1 MTFLNHKAVN
11 FSSLM
16 TINNII
22 LSSLM
27 TIVKERKGEGKKG
40 GREGEER
47 EDWFYTFKKNLFQY
61 FYTESDNVKYGNF
74 KMNDDGPFQFHYD
87 NNCYIY

>member
-1 MTFLNHKAVN
+1 MIYEQYRGNNFIIFLNHTGVN

-27 TIVKERKGEGKKG
+27 TMVKERKGEEKKG

-47 EDWFYTFKKNLFQY
+47 EDWFYTFLKKSVSVLLY
-61 FYTESDNVKYGNF
+61 W
-74 KMNDDGPFQFHYD
+74 
-87 NNCYIY
+87 II